1 MFLPLIGQCSEEP
14 NQCFVMRNYYSTCVL
29 VSTFEFQKLVLKEI
43 IETCTS
49 LYSKLLIK
57 AKKKSNTQ
65 PVFAGSK
72 LTIEALAQGVKYVQS

>member
-1 MFLPLIGQCSEEP
+1 
-14 NQCFVMRNYYSTCVL
+14 MRNYYSTCVV